1 MKLKKTLGRTRW
13 LSSFIFLVALFLIIG
28 TINSSF
34 LTSQSIISVLNNS
47 VVYILLAVGIAFVIL
62 CGEIDVSIGATMGL
76 AAAISGTLAQHNQSF
91 GVMIVYAL
99 LLGVGVGLFNGI
111 GVAVLGIPSLIF
123 TLGTCG
129 IVRGLVYL
137 YTKGHTVEN
146 FAGSFTAFN
155 NANVFSSITWYF
167 AMVFVAVIVVFLIL
181 TYTKRGK
188 YFIAVGDNINGAILV
203 GLPAKQTK
211 VVAYIISG
219 CFAALSGIIFASK
232 YGQVNIVAGTGYEM
246 SAIAACVIG
255 GISLTGGLGD
265 VIGAMIGAVIMSSIS
280 KMLVF
285 LGLSSDFN
293 NTITG
298 VMLITIVVV
307 DALTQRRSVE
317 NSRRKR
323 LAARTS
329 LSATPQPMVEEVS
342 K

>member
-1 MKLKKTLGRTRW
+1 MKLLKTMGKTRW
-13 LSSFIFLVALFLIIG
+13 ISSFIFLVALFLIVG
-28 TINSSF
+28 SINSSF
-34 LTSQSIISVLNNS
+34 LTPESIISCLNNS
-47 VVYILLAVGIAFVIL
+47 VVYMLLAVGIAFVIL

-76 AAAISGTLAQHNQSF
+76 AAAMSGTMAQGNQSWLT
-91 GVMIVYAL
+91 MIIYAL
-99 LLGVGVGLFNGI
+99 IIGVGIGLFNGI

-129 IVRGLVYL
+129 IIRGLVYL
-137 YTKGHTVEN
+137 YSGGRTVEN

-155 NANVFSSITWYF
+155 NATVFSGITWFF
-167 AMVFVAVIVVFLIL
+167 ALAFVAVIAVHFIL
-181 TYTKRGK
+181 SYTKRGK
-188 YFIAVGDNINGAILV
+188 YFIAVGDNINGAVLV

-211 VVAYIISG
+211 IVSYIISG
-219 CFAALSGIIFASK
+219 CFAAIAGIIFASK

-265 VIGAMIGAVIMSSIS
+265 VIGAMIGAIIMSSIT
-280 KMLVF
+280 KILVF
-285 LGLSSDFN
+285 LGLSSDYH

-298 VMLITIVVV
+298 VMLITIVVI
-307 DALTQRRSVE
+307 DALAQRRSVE
-317 NSRRKR
+317 SSRRKR

-329 LSATPQPMVEEVS
+329 PGISAQPIAEEVA

>member
-1 MKLKKTLGRTRW
+1 MRIKKTLGRARW
-13 LSSFIFLVALFLIIG
+13 LSSFIFLIALFLIIG
-28 TINSSF
+28 SINSSF
-34 LTSQSIISVLNNS
+34 LTFQSIIGVLNNS
-47 VVYILLAVGIAFVIL
+47 VVYVLLAVGIAFVIL

-76 AAAISGTLAQHNQSF
+76 AAAISGTMAQHNQSW
-91 GVMIVYAL
+91 VIMLIYAL
-99 LLGVGVGLFNGI
+99 ILGISIGLFNGI
-111 GVAVLGIPSLIF
+111 GVAILGIPSLIF

-129 IVRGLVYL
+129 IVRGLVYI
-137 YTKGHTVEN
+137 YSKGHTVEN

-155 NANVFSSITWYF
+155 NANIFSGITWYF
-167 AMVFVAVIVVFLIL
+167 AMVFAAVIIVFLIL

-211 VVAYIISG
+211 VIAYIISG

-265 VIGAMIGAVIMSSIS
+265 VIGAMIGAVIMSSIT

-285 LGLSSDFN
+285 LGLSSDYN

-307 DALTQRRSVE
+307 DALAQRRSIE

-329 LSATPQPMVEEVS
+329 PGAPSQPTLEEAA

>member
-1 MKLKKTLGRTRW
+1 MKLKETLGRARW
-13 LSSFIFLVALFLIIG
+13 LSSFVFLVALFLIIG
-28 TINSSF
+28 TVNSSF
-34 LTSQSIISVLNNS
+34 LSAQSIFSVLNNS

-76 AAAISGTLAQHNQSF
+76 AAAMSGTMAQHNQSVV
-91 GVMIVYAL
+91 VMIIYAL
-99 LLGVGVGLFNGI
+99 ILGISVGLFNGI

-123 TLGTCG
+123 TLGTGG
-129 IVRGLVYL
+129 IMRGLVYL
-137 YTKGHTVEN
+137 YSGGHTVEN

-155 NANVFSSITWYF
+155 NDNVFSGITWYF
-167 AMVFVAVIVVFLIL
+167 ALVFVIVMAVFLLL

-188 YFIAVGDNINGAILV
+188 YFTAVGDNMNGAILV

-219 CFAALSGIIFASK
+219 CFAAFAGIIFASK

-285 LGLSSDFN
+285 LGLSSNYN

-307 DALTQRRSVE
+307 DALAQRRSVE

-329 LSATPQPMVEEVS
+329 LSASSQVAVKEAAE
-342 K
+342 

>member
-1 MKLKKTLGRTRW
+1 MKLKNIMGKSRW
-13 LSSFIFLVALFLIIG
+13 LSSLVFLIILFLIIG
-28 TINSSF
+28 SINSSF
-34 LTSQSIISVLNNS
+34 LSAESLISCLNNS
-47 VVYILLAVGIAFVIL
+47 VVYMLLAVGIAFVIL

-76 AAAISGTLAQHNQSF
+76 AAAISGTMAQSNQSPV
-91 GVMIVYAL
+91 VMIVCAL
-99 LLGVGVGLFNGI
+99 VLGVGVGLFNGI

-129 IVRGLVYL
+129 IIRGLVYI
-137 YTKGHTVEN
+137 YSGGRTIEN
-146 FAGSFTAFN
+146 CAGSFTAFN
-155 NANVFSSITWYF
+155 NATAFSSITWYF
-167 AMVFVAVIVVFLIL
+167 AMVFVIVIAVHFIL
-181 TYTKRGK
+181 TRTKRGK

-211 VVAYIISG
+211 IVAYIISG
-219 CFAALSGIIFASK
+219 CFAAFAGIIFASK

-265 VIGAMIGAVIMSSIS
+265 VIGAMIGAVIMSSIT

-285 LGLSSDFN
+285 LGLSSDYN

-307 DALTQRRSVE
+307 DALAQRRSVE
-317 NSRRKR
+317 NARRKR

-329 LSATPQPMVEEVS
+329 PGVSAQPVDGEVAI
-342 K
+342 

>member
-1 MKLKKTLGRTRW
+1 MKLKAMMGKSRW
-13 LSSFIFLVALFLIIG
+13 ISSLIFLVALFLIVG
-28 TINSSF
+28 SINSSF
-34 LTSQSIISVLNNS
+34 LTAESIISCLNNS
-47 VVYILLAVGIAFVIL
+47 VVYMLLAVGIAFVIL

-76 AAAISGTLAQHNQSF
+76 AAAMVGTMAQHNQGL
-91 GVMIVYAL
+91 GVMIIYAL
-99 LLGVGVGLFNGI
+99 ALGLAVGLFNGL

-129 IVRGLVYL
+129 ILRGIVYL
-137 YTKGHTVEN
+137 YSGGRTVEN
-146 FAGSFTAFN
+146 FAGSFTSLN
-155 NANVFSSITWYF
+155 NTTVFSGITWFF
-167 AMVFVAVIVVFLIL
+167 ALTFAIVIVVYIIL

-211 VVAYIISG
+211 IVAYIISS
-219 CFAALSGIIFASK
+219 CFAAFAGIIFASK

-265 VIGAMIGAVIMSSIS
+265 AIGAMIGAVIMSSIA
-280 KMLVF
+280 KILVF

-307 DALTQRRSVE
+307 DALTQRRAVE
-317 NSRRKR
+317 SSRRKR
-323 LAARTS
+323 LAARS
-329 LSATPQPMVEEVS
+329 SPGVSSQPLSEEVAR
-342 K
+342 

>member
-1 MKLKKTLGRTRW
+1 MKLKKMMGKTRW
-13 LSSFIFLVALFLIIG
+13 ISSLIFLVALFLIVG
-28 TINSSF
+28 SVNSSF
-34 LTSQSIISVLNNS
+34 LTAESIISCLNNS
-47 VVYILLAVGIAFVIL
+47 VVYMLLAVGIAFVIL

-76 AAAISGTLAQHNQSF
+76 AAAMAGTMAQNGQGL
-91 GVMIVYAL
+91 GVMIIYAL
-99 LLGVGVGLFNGI
+99 ALGIVVGLFNGL
-111 GVAVLGIPSLIF
+111 GVAILGIPSLIF
-123 TLGTCG
+123 TLGACG
-129 IVRGLVYL
+129 ILRGIVYI
-137 YTKGHTVEN
+137 YSGGRTVEN
-146 FAGSFTAFN
+146 FAGSFTLLN
-155 NANVFSSITWYF
+155 NTTVFSGITWFF
-167 AMVFVAVIVVFLIL
+167 ALAFVIVIAVYFIL

-211 VVAYIISG
+211 IVAYIISS
-219 CFAALSGIIFASK
+219 CFAAFAGIIFASK

-265 VIGAMIGAVIMSSIS
+265 VIGAMIGAVIMASIT
-280 KMLVF
+280 KILVF
-285 LGLSSDFN
+285 LGLSSDYN

-323 LAARTS
+323 LAARS
-329 LSATPQPMVEEVS
+329 SPSASSQPLAQEVAR
-342 K
+342 